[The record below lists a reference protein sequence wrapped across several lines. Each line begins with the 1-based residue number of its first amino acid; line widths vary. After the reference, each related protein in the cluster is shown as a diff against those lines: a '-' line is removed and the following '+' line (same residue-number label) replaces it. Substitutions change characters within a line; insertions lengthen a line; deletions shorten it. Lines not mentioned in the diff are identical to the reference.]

1 LFNYTADATAT
12 ATFQLS
18 PVLSSRTSAGAQ
30 YLKDVLDRNGAS
42 GEDLAPGSTTISS
55 GVIPNS
61 RDTTDIT
68 KTVGAYVEQQFGY
81 KDRLFVTG
89 GLRVDDNSAFG
100 VDFQAVYYPKLSVS
114 YVISEEPY
122 FPKWSWINSVR
133 LRGAIGASGVQP
145 ATTDALRFFE
155 PRRTSVDNADT
166 PGIIFSALG
175 NPNLATEVSYLNG
188 RVVPRGTAGSVRL
201 DVVEGPLTAPTAIFD
216 LKTGSATLTPARVQ
230 QIQQH
235 IPGGATVPVLEIR

>member
-1 LFNYTADATAT
+1 SYLFNYTADATAT

-81 KDRLFVTG
+81 RDRLFVTG
-89 GLRVDDNSAFG
+89 ALRVDDNSAFG
-100 VDFQAVYYPKLSVS
+100 ANFKAVFYPKVSVS
-114 YVISEEPY
+114 YVISDEAF
-122 FPKWSWINSVR
+122 FPKWSWISSVR
-133 LRGAIGASGVQP
+133 LRGAFGASGVQP
-145 ATTDALRFFE
+145 GTTDALRYFL
-155 PRRTSVDNADT
+155 PRASSVDNADN
-166 PGIIFSALG
+166 PAIIFNALG
-175 NPNLATEVSYLNG
+175 NPDLKPERAREFELGGEAVLFA
-188 RVVPRGTAGSVRL
+188 RRL
-201 DVVEGPLTAPTAIFD
+201 DVNLTYYN
-216 LKTGSATLTPARVQ
+216 KR
-230 QIQQH
+230 
-235 IPGGATVPVLEIR
+235 